1 MNRPVVKK
9 HEYRGWNLVFSANS
23 GTWYAE
29 LAGDNVVLYFDQQQ
43 IKTLKDAKKKIDE
56 IEDRLERE
64 HFVSN
69 QELRKIGDIAFRDQP
84 RH

>member
-1 MNRPVVKK
+1 MIREK
-9 HEYRGWNLVFSANS
+9 HEYRGWNLVFATNS
-23 GTWYAE
+23 SIWFAE

-43 IKTLKDAKKKIDE
+43 VKTLEDAKKKIDE

-69 QELRKIGDIAFRDQP
+69 QELRAIGNIAFRDQP

>member
-1 MNRPVVKK
+1 MIHKK
-9 HEYRGWNLVFSANS
+9 YEYRGWNLVFAANG